1 MIVSDTDCVIDYLR
15 DRAPNGGAIWRA
27 RRDRELGLSTVTVFE
42 LYFGAPSGRRFDEVT
57 RFLARCSILPVTAEA
72 ARQAA
77 LDGAAL
83 ASAGRRLDVP
93 DLLIAGVAKSL
104 GLSLITRNVRH
115 FSRVDGLTL
124 LDPN

>member
-1 MIVSDTDCVIDYLR
+1 VIVSDTDCIIDYLR
-15 DRAPNGGAIWRA
+15 DRAPNRGAIWRA

-42 LYFGAPSGRRFDEVT
+42 LYFGAPSGRRFDEIT
-57 RFLARCSILPVTAEA
+57 RFLTRCSILPVTAEA

-83 ASAGRRLDVP
+83 AGAGRRLDVP

-104 GLSLITRNVRH
+104 GLALITRNVRH
-115 FSRVDGLTL
+115 FSRIQGLEL